1 LWEPPAGWKYKPLWE
16 NAKEFPCRSSGQK
29 AQLHRALNNLRERRK
44 SGSRSSSDQEI
55 NVPVRRPDPPF
66 ECSWITVFKIAKIAE
81 KYQFKFQIPP
91 TLLVCSVDPKRTDFM
106 WTDVV
111 TGIVRV
117 KNLNSA
123 GTIDQAEFDDLARTY
138 MQPLHYNAGKES

>member
-1 LWEPPAGWKYKPLWE
+1 M
-16 NAKEFPCRSSGQK
+16 
-29 AQLHRALNNLRERRK
+29 
-44 SGSRSSSDQEI
+44 
-55 NVPVRRPDPPF
+55 
-66 ECSWITVFKIAKIAE
+66 
-81 KYQFKFQIPP
+81 
-91 TLLVCSVDPKRTDFM
+91 DPKRTDFM